1 MSGGQNHEHISEVR
15 WKTRET
21 GERNTSTRQHT
32 VEGINKGGRALV
44 TDGARVVEVRVVDA
58 DPPYIRTW
66 ADGVWTD
73 NLLALPRY

>member
-15 WKTRET
+15 WKNPET
-21 GERNTSTRQHT
+21 GESNTSTRQQM
-32 VEGINKGGRALV
+32 VEWINKGGRALV